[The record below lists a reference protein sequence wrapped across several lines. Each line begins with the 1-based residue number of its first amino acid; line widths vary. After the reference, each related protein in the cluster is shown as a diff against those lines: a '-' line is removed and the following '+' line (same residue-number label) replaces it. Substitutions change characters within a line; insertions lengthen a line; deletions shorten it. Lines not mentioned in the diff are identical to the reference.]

1 LNIEQIFQ
9 SLQKGKISPSRAK
22 KLLSLYSIE
31 KIGNIAQIDTGRK
44 NRKGIPEVILAEKKQ
59 LSDLKKIITKTL
71 SKNNE
76 VLVSRIKQKD
86 YSKILEFS
94 RKKNTK
100 LKKEK
105 IPLLF

>member
-1 LNIEQIFQ
+1 MNVEQIFQ

-44 NRKGIPEVILAEKKQ
+44 NRKGIPEIIFAERKQ
-59 LSDLKKIITKTL
+59 LLDLKKIIKKTL

-86 YSKILEFS
+86 YTKILEFA
-94 RKKNTK
+94 KKK
-100 LKKEK
+100 
-105 IPLLF
+105 